1 VSSIALSRVVRI
13 GAGAGYSGDRI
24 EPAIELAERA
34 HIDYLVFECLAERT
48 IALAQQERR
57 RDPARGYDPFLEAR
71 MRAVL
76 PACRRR
82 GIRVVTN
89 AGAANPAA
97 AARAV
102 AEIARELGLR
112 GLRVAAV
119 VGDDVLDLVLR
130 RASTEGLRDE
140 SGEPLAPEMIVSA
153 NAYLGVEPIVDALAQ
168 GADVVITG
176 RVADSSLFLA
186 PLVHEHRWSAD
197 DWTRRA
203 RGAVAGHLLECAG
216 QVTGGYFVDPTFKD
230 VPNLARLGFPIGEV
244 DADGAITVTKLDGT
258 GGCVTVRTCTE
269 QLLYEVHDP
278 RAYIT
283 PDVCVDISEATITEL
298 APDRVRVEGVA
309 GRERPTQLKVSVG
322 HSDGCIG
329 EGQISYAGPGAVA
342 RGRLALEIVAERLRM
357 TGVQH
362 DELRLD
368 LIGIDALHG
377 EGLSSGAAEPYE
389 VRARVAARCAK
400 ACDARRIGE
409 EVEMLYTN
417 GPAGGGGVARSTRE
431 LVGVTSTLVPRDE
444 VHASIT
450 WEAA

>member
-1 VSSIALSRVVRI
+1 
-13 GAGAGYSGDRI
+13 
-24 EPAIELAERA
+24 
-34 HIDYLVFECLAERT
+34 
-48 IALAQQERR
+48 
-57 RDPARGYDPFLEAR
+57 
-71 MRAVL
+71 
-76 PACRRR
+76 
-82 GIRVVTN
+82 
-89 AGAANPAA
+89 
-97 AARAV
+97 
-102 AEIARELGLR
+102 
-112 GLRVAAV
+112 
-119 VGDDVLDLVLR
+119 
-130 RASTEGLRDE
+130 
-140 SGEPLAPEMIVSA
+140 
-153 NAYLGVEPIVDALAQ
+153 
-168 GADVVITG
+168 
-176 RVADSSLFLA
+176 
-186 PLVHEHRWSAD
+186 
-197 DWTRRA
+197 
-203 RGAVAGHLLECAG
+203 
-216 QVTGGYFVDPTFKD
+216 VTGGYFVDPTFKD

-329 EGQISYAGPGAVA
+329 EGQISYGGPGAVA